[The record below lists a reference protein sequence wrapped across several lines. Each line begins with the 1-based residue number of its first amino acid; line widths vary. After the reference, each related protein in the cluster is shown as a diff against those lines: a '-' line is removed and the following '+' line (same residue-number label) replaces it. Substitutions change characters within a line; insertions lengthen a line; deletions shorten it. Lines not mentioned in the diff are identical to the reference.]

1 MNAQTVGVLDLE
13 DVQDVLVAA
22 HRAEHL
28 GDVRG
33 VAGPRVGEQLVAERR
48 ALEWVQATGGVSLL
62 FEVDR
67 VVDWAMAAGARLQGR
82 VGGGARATV
91 LVVQSTVAGYA
102 RGRGGRGRV
111 LMGWRRCRSWGL
123 RSCWGWGLGAAV
135 YIRRRRRRVVGTRKA
150 HGG

>member
-1 MNAQTVGVLDLE
+1 M
-13 DVQDVLVAA
+13 LVAA
-22 HRAEHL
+22 YQVEHL

-33 VAGPRVGEQLVAERR
+33 VAGSRVGEQLVAERR
-48 ALEWVQATGGVSLL
+48 ALERVQATGGVSLL

-67 VVDWAMAAGARLQGR
+67 VVDWAMAAGARLQER

-91 LVVQSTVAGYA
+91 MVVQSTAAGYA
-102 RGRGGRGRV
+102 PGRGGR
-111 LMGWRRCRSWGL
+111 RRCLNCGL
-123 RSCWGWGLGAAV
+123 RSCWGWGLGVAV